1 VATNKFYFIYTKQ
14 LALLLLYNISLFG
27 EGLQYPALAIIV
39 YVISCP
45 YAIYLERAFT
55 CALQGTTLSLESW
68 KSSGGGRWGVH
79 VDHRAACLC
88 LCLGLGV
95 TFRASVHISPHQFL
109 SFFPSLRK
117 RTNRRIYKVKARGW
131 AMLLPPSPYL
141 ARTVAPYTT
150 FIDQFLSQK
159 ENVQNMYINICA
171 LKSCSSS
178 LLRSQDSGNDTV
190 SPHRTFHNFVSSLL
204 PWSSSCQVMLAD
216 GVLFGCSL
224 NPLQCLNMMPTQSVI
239 QQKFSL
245 V

>member
-1 VATNKFYFIYTKQ
+1 MSIVLCYISRESFYLCPTGNNTQ
-14 LALLLLYNISLFG
+14 LGKLKEQWRRQVRCPRRSPCSLPVPVPG
-27 EGLQYPALAIIV
+27 P
-39 YVISCP
+39 
-45 YAIYLERAFT
+45 
-55 CALQGTTLSLESW
+55 
-68 KSSGGGRWGVH
+68 GGH
-79 VDHRAACLC
+79 
-88 LCLGLGV
+88 
-95 TFRASVHISPHQFL
+95 FQSISPHIPTSISFFL